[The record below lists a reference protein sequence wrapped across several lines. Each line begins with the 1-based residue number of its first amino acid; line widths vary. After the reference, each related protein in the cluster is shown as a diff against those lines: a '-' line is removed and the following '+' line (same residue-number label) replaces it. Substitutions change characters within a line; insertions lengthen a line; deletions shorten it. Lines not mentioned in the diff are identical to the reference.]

1 MKRHRT
7 PSRMLLADDVD
18 RAAATRRPK
27 KRAGLGPFAAIN
39 VTDIPPRLRQQ
50 LESQLKSPPPTSEKE
65 RAKGKQR
72 KKQDDRPLFHALKMQ
87 RTLTPLSYNQRDK
100 IKAKIDGITDFEQL
114 GLLPAVASAVYSQ
127 ALPGLAEYTPTPIQK
142 LAIPA
147 LLGPSDGQQ
156 LPKKES
162 EPPYGQFLLAAE
174 TGSGKTLAYLLPV
187 IDAVKRQ
194 DEIDKAEDA
203 AVQEREADERVR
215 KLTEDVFHADPSEDD
230 DGRLNAKAG
239 KPRALILLPSS
250 ELVVQVGKVVKAISH
265 TVKFRSAPISAAN
278 SPTVIRNRVF
288 NAAGIDILV
297 STPHLISSIATKDPN
312 VLSRLQYLV
321 CDEADSLLDKSF
333 SDTVTSL
340 IDRAAPSLRQLIL
353 CSATIPRS
361 LDRFLDH
368 RYPQIKRVVTPKLHS
383 ITRRVQLG
391 VIDIER
397 EPYRGSRQLACADVV
412 WQIGKAEHDDTHSH
426 HAVKCIMV
434 FVNEREEAEAL
445 AKFLVSKGIE
455 AVPLTRDTSE
465 QRSGEVLAAFT
476 SHARVEGAPKEA
488 KEAKKSFSN
497 LGSRGIDT
505 LAVRHVILYDVP
517 HTTIDFVHRL
527 GRVGRMGRRGR
538 GIVLV
543 GRRDRKDVVREVRDA
558 MFQGKALI

>member
-1 MKRHRT
+1 MSSAVKRRRT
-7 PSRMLLADDVD
+7 APSRMLLADDVD
-18 RAAATRRPK
+18 RTAEARRPK
-27 KRAGLGPFAAIN
+27 KRAGAGPFAAMN
-39 VTDIPPRLRQQ
+39 VTEIPPRLRQQ
-50 LESQLKSPPPTSEKE
+50 LESQMKSPAPTGE
-65 RAKGKQR
+65 KGKQR
-72 KKQDDRPLFHALKMQ
+72 KKQDERPLFHALKMQ
-87 RTLTPLSYNQRDK
+87 RTLTPLSYGQRDK

-114 GLLPAVASAVYSQ
+114 GLLPTVASAVYSQ
-127 ALPGLAEYTPTPIQK
+127 ALPGLTEYTPTPIQR

-147 LLGPSDGQQ
+147 LLAPSDGQQ
-156 LPKKES
+156 RPKKES
-162 EPPYGQFLLAAE
+162 EPAYDQFLLAAE

-187 IDAVKRQ
+187 IDGVKRQ
-194 DEIDKAEDA
+194 EERDKAEESA
-203 AVQEREADERVR
+203 AQEREAQELARR
-215 KLTEDVFHADPSEDD
+215 QSEDVFHADPREDNY
-230 DGRLNAKAG
+230 GRVNPKAG

-250 ELVVQVGKVVKAISH
+250 ELVAQVGRVVKAISH

-278 SPTVIRNRVF
+278 TPTVIRSRVF
-288 NAAGIDILV
+288 NPAGIDILV
-297 STPHLISSIATKDPN
+297 ATPHLISSIATKDPN

-333 SDTVTSL
+333 SETVTSL

-368 RYPQIKRVVTPKLHS
+368 RYPQIKRLVTPKLHS

-391 VIDIER
+391 VIDIEK
-397 EPYRGSRQLACADVV
+397 EPYRGSRQLACADVI

-434 FVNEREEAEAL
+434 FVNEREEAETL
-445 AKFLVSKGIE
+445 AAFLASKGIE
-455 AVPLTRDTSE
+455 AVALTRDTSE
-465 QRSGEVLAAFT
+465 QRSADILAAFT
-476 SHARVEGAPKEA
+476 STLPNTKVLVTTD
-488 KEAKKSFSN
+488 

-538 GIVLV
+538 AIVLV